1 MIDITLIG
9 NYHEIGMEHGRAF
22 ASDIRPRVDQFWKKS
37 INNKVLKA
45 LAKTVPFLEKRF
57 PDIVQEIRGI
67 SEGADCSFESVFLYN
82 NRGIVDA
89 TTFEQCSQV
98 GICESDSI
106 VVGMNK
112 DIILPVT
119 DRYFVKK
126 ILPQKG
132 LSYIGYGHVGR
143 VWGHGMNESGLCT
156 AGTAAYPLNNYPP
169 VLSVGMYLLPP
180 LILSR
185 CRTVAEAIDLIMEIE
200 SINDSGN
207 LLLADATGQIRVVE
221 ITPHDK
227 VIRTPD
233 KGAIFTT
240 NYFVSGK
247 IEHRNDVEYLRDA
260 RERYRVIEEFCES
273 ERKPS
278 IEYVQ
283 RILSAHRDKGSICR
297 HQDQVYQTAL
307 SWVADIVQRKFML
320 CDGYPCCRSYQS
332 FDFKGTA
339 CAGNDL
345 PQSHPHTVK
354 Q

>member
-1 MIDITLIG
+1 MIDVTLIG
-9 NYHEIGMEHGRAF
+9 DYHQIGVEHGRTF
-22 ASDIRPRVDQFWKKS
+22 ASDIRTRVDHFWKKS
-37 INNKVLKA
+37 INNKVLNA
-45 LAKTVPFLEKRF
+45 LEKTIPFLEKLF
-57 PDIVQEIRGI
+57 PEMVEEIWGI
-67 SEGADCSFESVFLYN
+67 SEGADCSFDSVFLYN
-82 NRGIVDA
+82 NRGIIDA
-89 TTFEQCSQV
+89 TTFEQCTQV
-98 GICESDSI
+98 GICEAGSI

-126 ILPQKG
+126 VFPKNG
-132 LSYIGYGHVGR
+132 LAYIGYGHVGR
-143 VWGHGMNESGLCT
+143 VWGHGINESGLCT
-156 AGTAAYPLNNYPP
+156 SGTAAYPLNNYPP

-185 CRTVAEAIDLIMEIE
+185 CRTVAEAINFIMEIE

-233 KGAIFTT
+233 KGMIFTT

-247 IEHRNDVEYLRDA
+247 IEHRNDVEYLQDA
-260 RERYRVIEEFCES
+260 QERYRVIEEFCES
-273 ERKPS
+273 EKNPS

-297 HQDQVYQTAL
+297 HQDQVYQTVL
-307 SWVADIVQRKFML
+307 SWAADLVQGKFMI
-320 CDGYPCCRSYQS
+320 CDGFPCCNSYQT
-332 FDFKGTA
+332 FDFKGPTR
-339 CAGNDL
+339 AGNGL
-345 PQSHPHTVK
+345 PQSHPHTAK
-354 Q
+354 R